1 MNSSCGD
8 INKARHDAQE
18 LNDEDKLSQ
27 TSTSSNLADGLQRYS
42 SYLIHGGLPAFHNS
56 DEQLAKQR
64 ELDDAMT
71 RMRSNYN
78 QSDSLAS
85 TSSYSDPPESY
96 NTGEEE
102 ALVEAWLERGSVV
115 TLPPQSDCT
124 SQSSKSRDFTPKKRH
139 RLLTIFPPTSPTTG
153 KREYASPMSPL
164 SPMNNGR
171 DAYGNY
177 IPTNTR
183 DYFAIQSPPVSPIL
197 LPNFEE
203 TPPRKLSSMPYLQGG
218 GGWWNALSSGQ
229 IRKEPSVKAST
240 AKRESS
246 HRNTPIQTLG
256 DMNSVGGQDEFSRKL
271 KAHGGGSQVEDLS
284 TSANASANDKALD
297 VVEDDWSD
305 ESDHDIFDAHHQHV
319 SRQFEP
325 NINIQSGN
333 IQERR
338 WGRLNDSA
346 ALKLGHRSLT
356 NNDTRHEFEELT
368 GRDDRRPPR
377 IDTMTDLESDLNT
390 AQGGLNPP
398 MPIANTGKR
407 PESPV
412 SDISYGAREKK
423 RWNRGPATGPPAAP
437 ALLPSPSLQGKHSL
451 SEVISFVKP
460 LLISKHTY
468 ERPSSP
474 AEMYDDEAWEL
485 QSLQFGESVSLAG
498 RSPRRNPRESPT
510 RQHICQLSPEE
521 FEASQKAA
529 QTQFRPLCQDIMTRF
544 NAEISRLDRVL
555 HLNEMSPEQ
564 HKVHVDWNAENKNKA
579 LKHSAETSG
588 YLVSSQLPA
597 IFLHGDL
604 HGSRIRLMT
613 EKCPS

>member
-1 MNSSCGD
+1 
-8 INKARHDAQE
+8 
-18 LNDEDKLSQ
+18 
-27 TSTSSNLADGLQRYS
+27 
-42 SYLIHGGLPAFHNS
+42 
-56 DEQLAKQR
+56 
-64 ELDDAMT
+64 
-71 RMRSNYN
+71 MRSNYS
-78 QSDSLAS
+78 QSDSLTS
-85 TSSYSDPPESY
+85 ISSYSGAPERC

-115 TLPPQSDCT
+115 IPPPQSDCT

-139 RLLTIFPPTSPTTG
+139 RLLTIFPPTSPLTG

-183 DYFAIQSPPVSPIL
+183 DYFAIQSPPVSPVLQPI
-197 LPNFEE
+197 FEE
-203 TPPRKLSSMPYLQGG
+203 TPPRKLSSMPYLRGG

-256 DMNSVGGQDEFSRKL
+256 DVSSVGDQHEFSRKL
-271 KAHGGGSQVEDLS
+271 RANGGGSQVEGLS
-284 TSANASANDKALD
+284 TSANATTNDKALN

-333 IQERR
+333 VQERR
-338 WGRLNDSA
+338 WGRPNDSA
-346 ALKLGHRSLT
+346 ALSPGHRFLT
-356 NNDTRHEFEELT
+356 TNDTGYEFKELS

-398 MPIANTGKR
+398 MPIVNTGTR

-412 SDISYGAREKK
+412 FEISYGAREQK

-437 ALLPSPSLQGKHSL
+437 AMLPSPSLQGKHSV

-460 LLISKHTY
+460 LLISKHTH
-468 ERPSSP
+468 ERLPSP
-474 AEMYDDEAWEL
+474 AELYDDEAWEL
-485 QSLQFGESVSLAG
+485 QSLQFSESVSLAG
-498 RSPRRNPRESPT
+498 RSPRHIPRESHT
-510 RQHICQLSPEE
+510 RQHIGQLSLAE
-521 FEASQKAA
+521 FEASQKA
-529 QTQFRPLCQDIMTRF
+529 TQARFRPLCQDVMTRF
-544 NAEISRLDRVL
+544 NAEISRLDRVR

-597 IFLHGDL
+597 TLLHGDL
-604 HGSRIRLMT
+604 HGSRIRSMA
-613 EKCPS
+613 EKSPS